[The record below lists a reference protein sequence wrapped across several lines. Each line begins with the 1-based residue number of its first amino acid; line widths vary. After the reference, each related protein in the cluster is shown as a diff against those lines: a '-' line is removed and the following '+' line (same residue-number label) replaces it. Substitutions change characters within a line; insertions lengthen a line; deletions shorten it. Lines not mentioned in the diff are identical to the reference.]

1 MQTTVFTVFAARPAS
16 HPQAPLPPVQPK
28 PDLGPRMFTPHPVS
42 LSVSAWWCLFV
53 SLSVSVSLPPPHPRT
68 LRHGGPVVVILP
80 YPGGFSGCSQ
90 FQSPAGLPPCLE
102 LRLPSRDTCLP
113 ETPESLGTAWG
124 GAPPREVEAPPSS
137 LSCWGGLRGLRG
149 PSRRGEGAL
158 VTPSDLQ
165 DSLGPPAPHAWT
177 AAPNTHLDAQ
187 TRTCTRP
194 APPCHTGVRRG
205 V

>member
-1 MQTTVFTVFAARPAS
+1 MTPSRWLVCDANNNIHSVRSSAGI
-16 HPQAPLPPVQPK
+16 PLPGPLCLPCS
-28 PDLGPRMFTPHPVS
+28 PSLTSDLACSPRTPCLSPS
-42 LSVSAWWCLFV
+42 L
-53 SLSVSVSLPPPHPRT
+53 SVSLPPPHPRS
-68 LRHGGPVVVILP
+68 LRHGGPVAVIVP

-102 LRLPSRDTCLP
+102 RRLPSRDTCLP

-137 LSCWGGLRGLRG
+137 LPCWGGLRGLRG
-149 PSRRGEGAL
+149 PSRRGEGAF

-165 DSLGPPAPHAWT
+165 DSLGSPAPHAWT
-177 AAPNTHLDAQ
+177 AAPNTPSGARTH
-187 TRTCTRP
+187 TRTRP
-194 APPCHTGVRRG
+194 APPCHSGVHRR